1 MINDGGDLISATEP
15 DDHEDVH
22 EEVDDVQVDVQGGKD
37 VFLGTK
43 KSSLFKIQNHSCSYF
58 SSQSTAKQ

>member
-1 MINDGGDLISATEP
+1 MVTEDGDLISAAEP

-37 VFLGTK
+37 VLLGAESIK
-43 KSSLFKIQNHSCSYF
+43 ISL
-58 SSQSTAKQ
+58 